1 MKRPQRKG
9 LKVPVMTAREA
20 VELIDSNDTLAICGA
35 GGGIADPAVLIEALR
50 DRYQETAQ
58 PQDLTL
64 WFASGLGDR
73 AERGISPLAQK
84 GLVKR
89 AIGGH
94 WGQSPR
100 ISEMAERDEI
110 EAYNFPQGIMAQL
123 VRSSAAGHP
132 GLLSHVGLG
141 TFVDPRQCG
150 GRLNN
155 VTKEDLIR
163 LMEIDGK
170 EWLFYPTIPLDVCF
184 IRATTVD
191 EEGYAS
197 MEDEITYMDLLA
209 TAQAVH
215 NNGGLV
221 ILQAKRLVKAGSI
234 HPRNVKIPGY
244 LVDAVVIVPE
254 QEQLYNGSDRFFSGD
269 YIAVEGKTAPLP
281 LNQRKV
287 VARRALMEV
296 SPGNVGNVGV
306 GIADG
311 IGMVAREEGIGEEFT
326 LTVETGPIG
335 GATAQGIFFGASVN
349 SRALLDMPSQFDFY
363 DGGGLEVAFL
373 SFAEMDEKG
382 NANVHKFNGKIM
394 GTGGF
399 VNICAGSKKV
409 VLCGTLRAGGLQTEI
424 GAGKISITQEGK
436 FEKMIPQC
444 QEITFSA
451 EQALKQGQEVVY
463 ITERAVFQLTDK
475 GVMLTEIAP
484 GVDLEKDIISQ
495 MGFCPLIS
503 KNLKTMDERIFIDE
517 KMNIRDEFLNKL

>member
-1 MKRPQRKG
+1 MRRPQRKG

-163 LMEIDGK
+163 LMEK
-170 EWLFYPTIPLDVCF
+170 
-184 IRATTVD
+184 
-191 EEGYAS
+191 
-197 MEDEITYMDLLA
+197 
-209 TAQAVH
+209 
-215 NNGGLV
+215 
-221 ILQAKRLVKAGSI
+221 
-234 HPRNVKIPGY
+234 
-244 LVDAVVIVPE
+244 
-254 QEQLYNGSDRFFSGD
+254 NGSS
-269 YIAVEGKTAPLP
+269 ILP
-281 LNQRKV
+281 FHLMF
-287 VARRALMEV
+287 AL
-296 SPGNVGNVGV
+296 
-306 GIADG
+306 
-311 IGMVAREEGIGEEFT
+311 
-326 LTVETGPIG
+326 
-335 GATAQGIFFGASVN
+335 SV
-349 SRALLDMPSQFDFY
+349 LLQ
-363 DGGGLEVAFL
+363 
-373 SFAEMDEKG
+373 
-382 NANVHKFNGKIM
+382 
-394 GTGGF
+394 
-399 VNICAGSKKV
+399 
-409 VLCGTLRAGGLQTEI
+409 
-424 GAGKISITQEGK
+424 
-436 FEKMIPQC
+436 
-444 QEITFSA
+444 
-451 EQALKQGQEVVY
+451 
-463 ITERAVFQLTDK
+463 
-475 GVMLTEIAP
+475 
-484 GVDLEKDIISQ
+484 
-495 MGFCPLIS
+495 
-503 KNLKTMDERIFIDE
+503 
-517 KMNIRDEFLNKL
+517 